1 MNFKL
6 TSAGTETGALP
17 TLDCVAAVVEK
28 PCDLNGCESAGT
40 RKVGTER
47 ERTGSLKSCS
57 RQRCEARQFM
67 AGWLLKEELRLESW
81 LNFFRRGFPIGTST
95 SRDAF

>member
-40 RKVGTER
+40 RKDGTER
-47 ERTGSLKSCS
+47 DRTGSLKSCS

-67 AGWLLKEELRLESW
+67 AGWLLNEELPKAGGISSAA
-81 LNFFRRGFPIGTST
+81 GFPIGTSK